1 MSFSTPSTLV
11 SSMCTVVFNRIP
23 KRPTPFPLFEFD
35 CSIDIKDLKISC
47 SVNDNPTFRSV
58 LLEIDHLGHKYPMG
72 EIKLYH
78 SGNVFNYE
86 RTFDSAH
93 FLALEIVRR
102 FNSFCEKGQQC
113 FEL

>member
-1 MSFSTPSTLV
+1 MPNI
-11 SSMCTVVFNRIP
+11 VFNQIP
-23 KRPTPFPLFEFD
+23 KTPTPFPLFEFD
-35 CSIDIKDLKISC
+35 CSIDIQDVKLSC
-47 SVNDNPTFRSV
+47 SVNDNITFRSV
-58 LLEIDHLGHKYPMG
+58 LLEIEHNGRKHPMG

-102 FNSFCEKGQQC
+102 FNSFNPKGQQC
-113 FEL
+113 LELS